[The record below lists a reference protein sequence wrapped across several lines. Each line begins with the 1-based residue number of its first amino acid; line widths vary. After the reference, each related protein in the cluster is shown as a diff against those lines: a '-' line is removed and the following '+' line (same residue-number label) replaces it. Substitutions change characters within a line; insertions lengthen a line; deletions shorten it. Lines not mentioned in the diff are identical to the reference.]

1 MKKILVICL
10 LLALGQSYV
19 LAQGYKLVVR
29 QNGTNHVKYTTTDVS
44 RDKNAGRYY
53 LICVDGSKFY
63 TNYRNNYM
71 NDDYDVWGNVPN
83 GRKICHITTRNNL

>member
-29 QNGTNHVKYTTTDVS
+29 QNGTNH
-44 RDKNAGRYY
+44 
-53 LICVDGSKFY
+53 
-63 TNYRNNYM
+63 RNNYM